1 MKKTDPQSNLS
12 RKIDKTWFSKWS
24 AGVLSRWT
32 FYHED
37 VLSLPRLRLFFRTAI
52 DFLSG
57 PTCLKGFVRRR
68 FVKNGLDDLSGLGNT
83 WALIGHYLL
92 FRYYLGTTRAR
103 LGQYIDTTWTL
114 LGHYLGNTW
123 ALFGQYFGST
133 WALLGHTWA
142 LLGQYFGT
150 TWVLLWHYLGY
161 TLALTLTK
169 YQKLS

>member
-1 MKKTDPQSNLS
+1 MKKTDPRSDLF

-57 PTCLKGFVRRR
+57 PTCLKGVRRR

-83 WALIGHYLL
+83 WTLIGHY
-92 FRYYLGTTRAR
+92 F
-103 LGQYIDTTWTL
+103 DTTWALLGHDLGNTLTL
-114 LGHYLGNTW
+114 LGHYLGTIWTILGHCLGNT
-123 ALFGQYFGST
+123 L
-133 WALLGHTWA
+133 ALLGHYWAILGHYLGSTLA
-142 LLGQYFGT
+142 LLGCYFGT
-150 TWVLLWHYLGY
+150 TWAILWH
-161 TLALTLTK
+161 
-169 YQKLS
+169 